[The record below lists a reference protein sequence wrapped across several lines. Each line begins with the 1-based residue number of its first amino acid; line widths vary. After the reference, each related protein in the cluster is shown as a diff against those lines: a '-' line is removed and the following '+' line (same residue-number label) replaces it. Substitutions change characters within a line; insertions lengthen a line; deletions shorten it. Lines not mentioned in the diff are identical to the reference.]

1 MADKTISQLEVAN
14 TILKTDYIIV
24 DNTEVTRRAEVN
36 SLSSLYATNNNF
48 NTLSSTVNTLA
59 ESVARLDGSL
69 INVLSLSGATYTL
82 QLSNLG
88 AYIRKFHS
96 SSHTI
101 VIPDSSAVSFQVGS
115 TFVIRNTSSSSLTIS
130 SSPIVTLSYFADL
143 SANILDQYAS
153 AQIVCVG
160 TDNWDI
166 I

>member
-1 MADKTISQLEVAN
+1 MADKTISQLEVAS

-36 SLSSLYATNNNF
+36 SLSGLYATANSF
-48 NTLSSTVNTLA
+48 NTLSNNVSALS
-59 ESVARLDGSL
+59 ESVARFDGSL
-69 INVLSLSGATYTL
+69 INVLSLSASSYTL
-82 QLSNLG
+82 QLSDLG
-88 AYIRKFHS
+88 SYIRKFHTS
-96 SSHTI
+96 PHTI
-101 VIPDSSAVSFQVGS
+101 IIPDSSAVNFLIGS
-115 TFVIRNTSSSSLTIS
+115 TFVIRNTSSNSLTIS
-130 SSPIVTLSYFADL
+130 SSPTVNLSYFADL

>member
-1 MADKTISQLEVAN
+1 MADKTISQLEVAS

-36 SLSSLYATNNNF
+36 SLTGLYVTNSKF
-48 NTLSSTVNTLA
+48 NTLSSTVNALT

-69 INVLSLSGATYTL
+69 INVLSLSGVTYTL

-88 AYIRKFHS
+88 SYIRKFHNS
-96 SSHTI
+96 PHTI
-101 VIPDSSAVSFQVGS
+101 IIPDSNAVNFQIGS
-115 TFVIRNTSSSSLTIS
+115 TFVIRNTGSSSLTIS
-130 SSPIVTLSYFADL
+130 SGPAVNLSYFTDL
-143 SANILDQYAS
+143 SANTLDQYAS